1 MKLSTDTIEILK
13 NFSSINQSILI
24 KEGTVLKT
32 ISPLRT
38 IYVEAVVAEQFP
50 KEFALYDVN
59 KLLAKMSLYKDAVL
73 SFAADRVNIATSDN
87 KKNDNIKY
95 CSPQVIVVPPEKPIN
110 FGMPDCEFTLAQSDL
125 EWMKKSA
132 GISGS
137 PNFIFESDG
146 DTIHFIAHDIVD
158 DSADQ
163 SKIEIGAGDGSKFRV
178 VMKVENFKLVDGSY
192 DVKIAKKGLAL
203 FAHKTKPIKYFI
215 AVEAAKSTFGE

>member
-1 MKLSTDTIEILK
+1 MKLSTETVEILK
-13 NFSSINQSILI
+13 NFSNINQSIQI

-38 IYVEAVVAEQFP
+38 IYVEATVAEQFP
-50 KEFALYDVN
+50 QEFALYDLN
-59 KLLAKMSLYKDAVL
+59 KLLAKMSLYKDADL
-73 SFAADRVNIATSDN
+73 SFAPDRISIATSDN

-95 CSPQVIVVPPEKPIN
+95 CSSQVIVTPPDKPIN
-110 FGMPDCEFTLAQSDL
+110 FGAADCEFTLEQSDL

-137 PNFIFESDG
+137 PNFVFESDG
-146 DTIHFIAHDIVD
+146 DTIHFIATDVKD

-163 SKIEIGAGDGSKFRV
+163 SKIEIGAGDDNKFRV

-215 AVEAAKSTFGE
+215 AIEAAQSTFGD

>member
-1 MKLSTDTIEILK
+1 MKLSNDTVEILK
-13 NFSSINQSILI
+13 NFSNINQSILI

-38 IYVEAVVAEQFP
+38 IYVEATVSEQFP
-50 KEFALYDVN
+50 REFALYDLN
-59 KLLAKMSLYKDAVL
+59 KLLAKMSLYKDAEVNFASDRL
-73 SFAADRVNIATSDN
+73 SISTSDN

-95 CSPQVIVVPPEKPIN
+95 CSSQVIVTPPDKPIN
-110 FGMPDCEFTLAQSDL
+110 FGKADCEFTVEQADL

-137 PNFIFESDG
+137 PNFVFESDG
-146 DTIHFIAHDIVD
+146 DTVHFIATDVKD

-163 SKIEIGAGDGSKFRV
+163 SKIEIGEGDGTKFRV

-203 FAHKTKPIKYFI
+203 FAHKTKDIKYFI
-215 AVEAAKSTFGE
+215 AIEAAQSTFGE

>member
-13 NFSSINQSILI
+13 NFSNINQSILI

-50 KEFALYDVN
+50 KEFAIYDLN
-59 KLLAKMSLYKDAVL
+59 KLLAKMSLYKDADL
-73 SFAADRVNIATSDN
+73 SFDNNQLNITTDN
-87 KKNDNIKY
+87 RKKNDNIKY
-95 CSPQVIVVPPEKPIN
+95 CSSSVIVVPPEKPIN
-110 FGMPDCEFTLAQSDL
+110 FGMPDCEFTLAKEDL
-125 EWMKKSA
+125 DWMKKSA

-137 PNFIFESDG
+137 SNFIFESDG
-146 DTIHFIAHDIVD
+146 DVIYFIATDLSD
-158 DSADQ
+158 NSSDQ
-163 SKIEIGAGDGSKFRV
+163 SKIEIGEGNGEKFRV

-203 FAHKTKPIKYFI
+203 FAHKTKSIKYFI
-215 AVEAAKSTFGE
+215 AIESAQSKFGE

>member
-1 MKLSTDTIEILK
+1 MKLSTETVEILK
-13 NFSSINQSILI
+13 NFANINQSIQI

-38 IYVEAVVAEQFP
+38 IYVEATVAEQFP
-50 KEFALYDVN
+50 REFALYDLN
-59 KLLAKMSLYKDAVL
+59 KLLAKMSLYKDAEVN
-73 SFAADRVNIATSDN
+73 FEQDRVSIATSDN

-95 CSPQVIVVPPEKPIN
+95 CSASVIVTPPDKPIN
-110 FGMPDCEFTLAQSDL
+110 FGAADCEFTVEQSDL

-137 PNFIFESDG
+137 PNFVFESDG
-146 DTIHFIAHDIVD
+146 SVVRFIATDVKD

-163 SKIEIGAGDGSKFRV
+163 SKIEIGESNGEKFRV

-192 DVKIAKKGLAL
+192 DIKIAKKGLAL

-215 AVEAAKSTFGE
+215 AVEAAQSTFG